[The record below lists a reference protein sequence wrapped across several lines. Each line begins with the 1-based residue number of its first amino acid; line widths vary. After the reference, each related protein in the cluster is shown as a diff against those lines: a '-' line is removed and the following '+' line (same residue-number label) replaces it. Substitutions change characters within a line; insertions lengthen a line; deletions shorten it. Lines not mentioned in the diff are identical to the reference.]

1 LAVDD
6 NMVHRK
12 LRTNPLRHL
21 NDNLGEK
28 QELNNGLWVL
38 VDKPYYCD
46 SIRYKFE
53 TSTAYQETD

>member
-1 LAVDD
+1 
-6 NMVHRK
+6 MVHRK

-53 TSTAYQETD
+53 MSSAYQETD